1 MNPVLQP
8 SPLQPS
14 SLQTEVPTK
23 TSSLPCAL
31 ETRGLCKRYGAIEVT
46 RNVDLRI
53 ERGARHALIGP
64 NGAGKTTFV
73 NLVTGVVAPTAGSIY
88 LEGRDVTQASPQ
100 KRVAGGLARTF
111 QINTL
116 FTELTVAEN
125 VAIPLGQRMGIAW
138 KLWGKPAHH
147 AGVVEEAAA
156 LLEQLGLLPLA
167 SRRVNELAYG
177 QRRMIEIAIAL
188 ALKPQVLLLD
198 EPAAGIPN
206 GESGVILDLLERLP
220 EDISILFIEHDMN
233 LVFRFAKKITVLV
246 EGSVL
251 TEGTPADIRA
261 DERVRNVYLGRRHG

>member
-1 MNPVLQP
+1 MNPVLQASHADMA
-8 SPLQPS
+8 SPATASTP
-14 SLQTEVPTK
+14 
-23 TSSLPCAL
+23 PCAL

-73 NLVTGVVAPTAGSIY
+73 NLVTGVAAPTAGSIY
-88 LEGRDVTQASPQ
+88 LDGRDVTQASPQ

-167 SRRVNELAYG
+167 SRRVNQLAYG

-206 GESGVILDLLERLP
+206 GESGMILDLLERLP

-251 TEGTPADIRA
+251 TEGAPADIRV